1 MGHIL
6 QFCTQSDID
15 RSAISIY
22 GCEHVHRV
30 QEFLLTKGE
39 LCQYIRGFVIIRHSA
54 NTSNIS
60 KHGEKKLVLNI
71 DSWLENCTLNFS
83 NRCYNNHNRTDF
95 LIFYFSIRLND
106 RK

>member
-6 QFCTQSDID
+6 QFCIQADID
-15 RSAISIY
+15 QSTISIY
-22 GCEHVHRV
+22 GCEHTHQVR
-30 QEFLLTKGE
+30 EFLLTHCE
-39 LCQYIRGFVIIRHSA
+39 LCQYIRGFVIICQSA

-60 KHGEKKLVLNI
+60 KGGEKRLVLNI
-71 DSWLENCTLNFS
+71 DSWLENYTLNFS
-83 NRCYNNHNRTDF
+83 NRCYNNLNRTDF